1 MLSMLH
7 TCGHTGGV
15 SRAWGTGLWPNPR
28 SGREEHAECRRVW
41 TRWRIKSG
49 AMWWEGKRIPRPPS
63 PSCPQCCPCSSC
75 TPPDTYPEGPVIR
88 CAEDFGLIRRRDDS
102 EGVNRA
108 HVAGQRADLFLCLYV
123 PDLQEGSRAHRS
135 HWAAGHHL
143 LVVLTSRTG
152 AAHPCSGCAVSDQ
165 QSQASHL
172 LAPLPQPQATTG
184 IKPPQPL
191 RG

>member
-88 CAEDFGLIRRRDDS
+88 RAEDFGLIRRRDDS

-123 PDLQEGSRAHRS
+123 PDLQEGSRLMDH
-135 HWAAGHHL
+135 
-143 LVVLTSRTG
+143 TG
-152 AAHPCSGCAVSDQ
+152 
-165 QSQASHL
+165 L
-172 LAPLPQPQATTG
+172 QATTFWWCSPPG
-184 IKPPQPL
+184 QALRTHALDVPCLTSVPSPCPSPPAPGHHRHQTPQPL